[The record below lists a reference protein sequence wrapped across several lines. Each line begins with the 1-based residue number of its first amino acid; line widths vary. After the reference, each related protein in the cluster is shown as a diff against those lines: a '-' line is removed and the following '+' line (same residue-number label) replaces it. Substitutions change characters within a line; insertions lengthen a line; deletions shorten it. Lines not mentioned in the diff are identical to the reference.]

1 MDTTRLFAPLA
12 GVDLSDLTLYVV
24 GGAVRDT
31 LLGRTPKDCD
41 YVAVGTTASQLL
53 SRGFRQVGADFPVFL
68 HPISQVEVALA
79 RTERKTAQGHRGFV
93 VHADPTVTL
102 EDDLKRR
109 DFTINAM
116 ALGADGTL
124 IDPYHGQQDLTHRIL
139 RHVSEAFA
147 EDPLRVLRGCRF
159 LAQLGGLGFD
169 WAPETLAQCR
179 AMQTDLY
186 SLSSE
191 RVIQELMTLLSA
203 SAPER
208 GLDALFET
216 GVITALLPEAHTR
229 PTAFRMTNAQDRLI
243 EWVLAHAPTVDCITP
258 ILGRFR
264 LPQQLVQALSAAVL
278 LQTTP
283 AHADPESQLQVM
295 QTLGWLRGS
304 PPDSMLDATLNR
316 LDVLS
321 LFPIPMTRWLTL
333 RARVRAID
341 VTALAATGLQG
352 SALGMALKSARVKV
366 LSTEISAPGTAPGL

>member
-124 IDPYHGQQDLTHRIL
+124 IDPYHGQQDLTHRVL

-258 ILGRFR
+258 ILDRFR